1 MKLSCNFGAVSVYM
15 EPLKNSFTS
24 LYLPTT
30 YVYVLRKLIRHRS
43 LFCHNRN
50 LDECAKAFHFFVI
63 ITYEK
68 QRGKYKKS
76 SAFTSGGS
84 EGGKQVRPG
93 PPLPPQIFWIIKNK
107 WVFNKFTNKVCIN
120 CCCRCSETSTP
131 IETHWWCPYISVVAE
146 ATYEARFRALE
157 GRCV

>member
-1 MKLSCNFGAVSVYM
+1 M
-15 EPLKNSFTS
+15 EPVKNSFTA

-30 YVYVLRKLIRHRS
+30 YVFVLRKLIRHGS

-84 EGGKQVRPG
+84 EGGGPSEAPPPFLQNRPKKRG
-93 PPLPPQIFWIIKNK
+93 GYKP
-107 WVFNKFTNKVCIN
+107 
-120 CCCRCSETSTP
+120 
-131 IETHWWCPYISVVAE
+131 H
-146 ATYEARFRALE
+146 
-157 GRCV
+157 